1 MTLSVYGE
9 FLCEKYG
16 LSVEGLT
23 WRGAVARFIRV
34 YKRDTLD
41 EERPLRSAKDEKAAD
56 VIKKYMQ
63 LFDKYSPVEAQIK
76 QAAAAEDEKEAFRKT
91 TQQYNHVRAA
101 KTKKEKEANAKRIS
115 ELEKREKE
123 LAENSNKGL
132 LDLDSMQAQQMSAL
146 TDQLINYRRQRAQ
159 VQTQLNSI
167 RRDMTGQK
175 KGFKRT
181 FSELSRFFPNE
192 DFRTLEEIEHFHQ
205 KLAKVLADEF
215 AETEKDLATAYVL
228 LENEIVKIKDQITAI
243 KNIPNVT
250 QAILKEF
257 AEITTELHNL
267 QEANSNFDELEKLK
281 IIAADYAATRDAV
294 IADQL
299 RSIEITVNRAMRE
312 ISNEILKDIT
322 HMPPDLKLEKLNK
335 YVFKTPNDGGTGAQY
350 RGLITF
356 DLANMEVAPVP
367 FVVHDSVLLKNIEK
381 AVFAA
386 IVKVYEAEKVHGRQ
400 VFMSYDTLDSYD
412 EETQR
417 IVKKNAVLEL
427 SPGGNELFGWAWN
440 KEKKDG
446 SDGNK

>member
-1 MTLSVYGE
+1 M
-9 FLCEKYG
+9 
-16 LSVEGLT
+16 
-23 WRGAVARFIRV
+23 
-34 YKRDTLD
+34 
-41 EERPLRSAKDEKAAD
+41 
-56 VIKKYMQ
+56 
-63 LFDKYSPVEAQIK
+63 
-76 QAAAAEDEKEAFRKT
+76 
-91 TQQYNHVRAA
+91 
-101 KTKKEKEANAKRIS
+101 
-115 ELEKREKE
+115 
-123 LAENSNKGL
+123 
-132 LDLDSMQAQQMSAL
+132 
-146 TDQLINYRRQRAQ
+146 
-159 VQTQLNSI
+159 
-167 RRDMTGQK
+167 
-175 KGFKRT
+175 
-181 FSELSRFFPNE
+181 
-192 DFRTLEEIEHFHQ
+192 
-205 KLAKVLADEF
+205 
-215 AETEKDLATAYVL
+215 
-228 LENEIVKIKDQITAI
+228 
-243 KNIPNVT
+243 
-250 QAILKEF
+250 
-257 AEITTELHNL
+257 
-267 QEANSNFDELEKLK
+267 K

-381 AVFAA
+381 AVFDA
-386 IVKVYEAEKVHGRQ
+386 IVKVYEAEKAHGRQ